1 MKTGRKNQTSMQRQ
15 ESIYNFIKAFM
26 RNHSYPPT
34 VREIGTAVGLKSSST
49 VQKYLTCMEERG
61 VIERD
66 RMKPRSI
73 EIPAEREMRH
83 TTPVPLVGDGA
94 AGVPIFAEEN
104 IEATY
109 PMPSSLVG
117 ANDDLFMLNVHGDSM
132 INIGILDGD
141 YVIVRQQDTANEG
154 EVVVALV
161 NGETATVKRIFHEK
175 DVVRLQPE
183 NDNMEP
189 FYEKDVKVL
198 GKVIGLY
205 RQM

>member
-1 MKTGRKNQTSMQRQ
+1 MKTGRKNQTASQRQ
-15 ESIYNFIKAFM
+15 ESILKYIKEFTQ
-26 RNHSYPPT
+26 NHSYPPT
-34 VREIGTAVGLKSSST
+34 VREIGAAVGLKSSST

-73 EIPAEREMRH
+73 ELPGAVEMRR
-83 TTPVPLVGDGA
+83 TTPVPLVGDVA
-94 AGVPIFAEEN
+94 AGTPILAEQN
-104 IEATY
+104 IESTY
-109 PMPSSLVG
+109 PMPT
-117 ANDDLFMLNVHGDSM
+117 DLLGTQDETFMLTVHGESM
-132 INIGILDGD
+132 INVGILDGD
-141 YVIVRQQDTANEG
+141 YVIVRQQDTADDG
-154 EVVVALV
+154 EIVVALV
-161 NGETATVKRIFHEK
+161 NGEEATVKRIFFEK
-175 DVVRLQPE
+175 DAVKLKPE

>member
-1 MKTGRKNQTSMQRQ
+1 MKGCLIYENRQ
-15 ESIYNFIKAFM
+15 EKSDSEFTQ
-26 RNHSYPPT
+26 NHSYPPT
-34 VREIGTAVGLKSSST
+34 VREIGAAVGLKSSST

-73 EIPAEREMRH
+73 ELPGAVEMRR
-83 TTPVPLVGDGA
+83 TTPVPLVGDVA
-94 AGVPIFAEEN
+94 AGTPILAEQN
-104 IEATY
+104 IESTY
-109 PMPSSLVG
+109 PMPT
-117 ANDDLFMLNVHGDSM
+117 DLLGTQETFMLTVHGESM
-132 INIGILDGD
+132 INVGILDGD
-141 YVIVRQQDTANEG
+141 YVIVRQQDTADDG
-154 EVVVALV
+154 EIVVALV
-161 NGETATVKRIFHEK
+161 NGEEATVKRIFFEK
-175 DVVRLQPE
+175 DAVKLKPE